1 MLPGMRATKLLL
13 LLLPCLAAPSGA
25 WAAPDLP
32 LLERSI
38 ELLEEQADPRSVVA
52 PRLVRAALDGLAGVE
67 RRLAVA
73 ESGEGA
79 KAKLS
84 LTVGKESFTV
94 EHGRC
99 RTTREAATTLA
110 RALEELARRGLTPAA
125 HEPAIVA
132 GLLHGH
138 DPHSELLAPEEAA
151 RVRQGRDVGG
161 LGVVLAQH
169 DGRPTL
175 RDVLQ
180 GSAAA
185 KAGLLPGDE
194 LVAID
199 GLPTAGLD
207 AASAGAKLLG
217 SPGSAVALVL
227 RREGGVLQLSLVR
240 TALRRPSLEARLD
253 GRIAILRLREFGGRA
268 AADVAAALESLQA
281 DGALEGLVLD
291 LRGNP
296 GGLVEQ
302 AVQLAD
308 LFLDAGL
315 VVETVG
321 ARTREVRMAQQGM
334 KYAGPLVVL
343 VDDETASAAEI
354 AAGALRLQGRAALVG
369 GRTFGKGSVQLLFDA
384 PVGWAVKLTVAHY
397 RLAGG
402 YTIRG
407 RGLEPDAALQPIRVG
422 AGHTWGFAPADLGEE
437 KLWDRAAGVVET
449 RATPFLDAGRA
460 GSQGD
465 PAVQVALT
473 ALRAGPTGLAELQRA
488 LTAAAAAVRAAESGR
503 LALALGGAELSWEA
517 VAPVS
522 GRPLVIELLPATP
535 GELRVRVSNRGA
547 RPVGRVRLWSRA
559 AYPPLDRFERLLGRL
574 APGASVELTLPLA
587 LPEAPPA
594 RAPVRLVAEAD
605 EGPLGQLDA
614 LVSLAGGP

>member
-1 MLPGMRATKLLL
+1 MLPAMRAPATALLL
-13 LLLPCLAAPSGA
+13 ACCAVPLGAAAAP
-25 WAAPDLP
+25 APRLP
-32 LLERSI
+32 LFDRAI
-38 ELLEEQADPRSVVA
+38 ELLDEQADPRGIVA
-52 PRLVRAALDGLAGVE
+52 PRLVREALEGLASGEPRVT
-67 RRLAVA
+67 VT

-79 KAKLS
+79 KAKLVI
-84 LTVGKESFTV
+84 LVGEESFPI
-94 EHGRC
+94 EHLRC
-99 RTTREAATTLA
+99 RTVRDAAAALG
-110 RALEELARRGLTPAA
+110 RAFEELARRGVEPAA
-125 HEPAIVA
+125 HEPALVA

-138 DPHSELLAPEEAA
+138 DPHSELLAPDEAT
-151 RVRQGRDVGG
+151 RVRQGRDAGA

-169 DGRPTL
+169 DGRPTV
-175 RDVLQ
+175 RDVLP
-180 GSAAA
+180 GSPAA
-185 KAGLLPGDE
+185 KAGLLPGDV

-199 GLPTAGLD
+199 GETTAGLD
-207 AASAGAKLLG
+207 AAAAGAMLLG
-217 SPGSAVALVL
+217 PPGSAVALEL
-227 RREGGVLQLSLVR
+227 RREGGLLQRSLVR
-240 TALRRPSLEARLD
+240 IALRRPSLEAKLD
-253 GRIAILRLREFGGRA
+253 GRIGILRLREFGGRA
-268 AADVAAALESLQA
+268 AVDVAAALDSLQA
-281 DGALEGLVLD
+281 EAPLEGLVLD

-302 AVQLAD
+302 AVQLSD

-321 ARTREVRMAQQGM
+321 ARTREVRMAQQGV

-437 KLWDRAAGVVET
+437 KLWDRASGVVET
-449 RATPFLDAGRA
+449 RATPFLDAGRE

-465 PAVQVALT
+465 PAVAVALT
-473 ALRAGPTGLAELQRA
+473 ALRAGPSGLPELQRA
-488 LTAAAAAVRAAESGR
+488 LTAAASAVRAAESAR
-503 LALALGGAELSWEA
+503 LSTALGGAELSWASTEPA
-517 VAPVS
+517 T
-522 GRPLVIELLPATP
+522 GQPLALALLPGTP
-535 GELRVRVSNRGA
+535 AELRVRVTNRGSRA
-547 RPVGRVRLWSRA
+547 IGRVRLWSRA
-559 AYPPLDRFERLLGRL
+559 AYPALDRFERLVGLL

-587 LPEAPPA
+587 LPETPPA
-594 RAPVRLVAEAD
+594 RATVRLVAEGD

-614 LVSLAGGP
+614 SVLLRR